1 VVELLPSGE
10 KARGRD
16 RQGVSEIDR
25 VKLDLTLW

>member
-1 VVELLPSGE
+1 VVGLLQGGE

-25 VKLDLTLW
+25 VTLDLTLW